1 MKMTNEQNLTPEEKW
16 EQATLANN
24 FIFYKVM
31 RNHPDIC
38 KELLEILLEFKI
50 DRIEMSQEEEIDIDF
65 GSKGIRMDVYATN
78 ETQAY
83 NIEMQALNTKELPER
98 SRYYQGVIDVD
109 QLKSGAQYKDLK
121 TTFIIFICMDDIFGK
136 GLAKYTFEN
145 ICREDGKT
153 PLNDRT
159 YKYFFIS
166 CNCDTLLNKEQ
177 QAFLRMLIENKSTT
191 DFTSR
196 ISHLVAEAKHN
207 TQWRKQFMDFDREK
221 AYARED
227 GYTDGLNDGMQQ
239 KAIEDATE
247 FLKENVSP
255 EVIARCVKLPLEKVL
270 EIQKQISVTA

>member
-1 MKMTNEQNLTPEEKW
+1 MLVLQRATRMSRHTVTFTVGKILEQNLATSKLHGCNFEVMSFLHTAAIYVIGAYMKMT
-16 EQATLANN
+16 
-24 FIFYKVM
+24 
-31 RNHPDIC
+31 
-38 KELLEILLEFKI
+38 
-50 DRIEMSQEEEIDIDF
+50 
-65 GSKGIRMDVYATN
+65 
-78 ETQAY
+78 
-83 NIEMQALNTKELPER
+83 
-98 SRYYQGVIDVD
+98 
-109 QLKSGAQYKDLK
+109 
-121 TTFIIFICMDDIFGK
+121 MDDIFGK

-196 ISHLVAEAKHN
+196 ISHLVAEAKRN